1 MHRRKPPRDPR
12 GSHAPAPAAEPAP
25 TKGRFGML
33 FWLIIIL
40 IVIFLIVWLMRR
52 RSKA

>member
-1 MHRRKPPRDPR
+1 M
-12 GSHAPAPAAEPAP
+12 EPGP
-25 TKGRFGML
+25 TKGKFGML

-52 RSKA
+52 NKKS